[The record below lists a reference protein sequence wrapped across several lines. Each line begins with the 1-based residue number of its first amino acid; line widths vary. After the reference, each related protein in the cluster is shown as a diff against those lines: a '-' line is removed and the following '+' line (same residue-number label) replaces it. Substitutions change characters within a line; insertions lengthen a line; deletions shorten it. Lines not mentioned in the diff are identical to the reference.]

1 MSDKEKKK
9 APIKFTAFDG
19 LFQGRRGVLVGI
31 AAIFILFLAI
41 FPFLPFASGFWLNTL
56 TLTLLL
62 AAMAIGWNF
71 IGGYTGYA
79 AFGNVAF
86 FGFGAYGTGLS
97 MTKLGL
103 SFFPSL
109 IIGAIA
115 AMLFAILIGLPLLR
129 LKGHYFAIST
139 VAVATAMGEI
149 ADSWTNFTGGAA
161 GITLP
166 FFRPIQ
172 WSGQFFYY
180 SAFILAVGGILL
192 TWLILQRKLGYS
204 WVAIRE
210 DEDAANMMGINTTW
224 SKVMAFALSALMAG
238 LAGGIY
244 AYWKTFVL
252 AEEVFKIE
260 YTLQMILAA
269 VLGGTGTVFGPFIG
283 AFLYYILITLLVFY
297 LHVGQLH
304 ATILGVIII
313 LVMVFTPG
321 GLMDFI
327 SGRKRFTIDALMENI
342 RTYRV

>member
-1 MSDKEKKK
+1 MSNKKK
-9 APIKFTAFDG
+9 APIKLTPLDG
-19 LFQGRRGVLVGI
+19 LFKGRQGVLLGI
-31 AAIFILFLAI
+31 LALFMVFLII
-41 FPFLPFASGFWLNTL
+41 FPLLPFASGFWLNTI
-56 TLTLLL
+56 TLILLL
-62 AAMAIGWNF
+62 SAMAIGWNF

-109 IIGAIA
+109 LIGAVA

-129 LKGHYFAIST
+129 LKGHYFAIAT

-149 ADSWTNFTGGAA
+149 ADSWTSFTGGAA

-180 SAFILAVGGILL
+180 TALILALGGLLL
-192 TWLILQRKLGYS
+192 TWIILQQKLGYS

-224 SKVMAFALSALMAG
+224 AKVLAFALSALMAG
-238 LAGGIY
+238 LAGGIH

-252 AEEVFKIE
+252 AEEVFKID

-269 VLGGTGTVFGPFIG
+269 VLGGTGTIFGPFIG

-304 ATILGVIII
+304 ASILGTIII
-313 LVMVFTPG
+313 LVMVFTPK

-327 SGRKRFTIDALMENI
+327 SGRKKLTLDTLLENI